1 MERRR
6 WRESHYEISL
16 RTLTG
21 QRGIE
26 KSIAK
31 IRKLFQPP
39 SFQISRKK
47 KIGKIERERERERR
61 IETEENEN
69 T

>member
-26 KSIAK
+26 KRIAK

-39 SFQISRKK
+39 SLQISRKK
-47 KIGKIERERERERR
+47 KIGKREREREREREKDR
-61 IETEENEN
+61 DGRE
-69 T
+69 